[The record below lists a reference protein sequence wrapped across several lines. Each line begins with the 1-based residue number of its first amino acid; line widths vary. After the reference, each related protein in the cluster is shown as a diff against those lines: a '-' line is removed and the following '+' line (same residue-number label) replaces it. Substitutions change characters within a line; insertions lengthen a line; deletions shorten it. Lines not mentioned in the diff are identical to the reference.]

1 MYKYYVYSDELYHH
15 GVKGMKWG
23 VRKEGYS
30 LRSRAGN
37 IIDYGWSQGHGK
49 NVYARLKDVKSQ
61 RSLDGRT
68 RGSHMSARQQ
78 QSYKN
83 ATAYWKNRAEGKG
96 IYGSGN
102 RNIIKRIS
110 DDSRSYSLGIRT
122 ASAAISGAYGQLQA
136 NQIRSAFGQP
146 TATGS
151 EMAGQVLA
159 GVGQSLLYDELG
171 NKLFG
176 HF

>member
-1 MYKYYVYSDELYHH
+1 MYKHHVYSDELCHH

-30 LRSRAGN
+30 LTSRVGN

-49 NVYARLKDVKSQ
+49 NVYARLKGVKAQ
-61 RSLDGRT
+61 RSFDGKN
-68 RGSHMSARQQ
+68 RGAHMSERQK

-96 IYGSGN
+96 IHGSGN
-102 RNIIKRIS
+102 RNWIKRS
-110 DDSRSYSLGIRT
+110 YDSSRSYSLGRRS
-122 ASAAISGAYGQLQA
+122 ASLVINDAYGQIQA
-136 NQIRSAFGQP
+136 NQVRKAFGSP

-151 EMAGQVLA
+151 EMVGQVLKEA
-159 GVGQSLLYDELG
+159 GASLLIDETL
-171 NKLFG
+171 NKAFG

>member
-1 MYKYYVYSDELYHH
+1 MYKYYVYPDELYHH

-30 LRSRAGN
+30 LTSRVGN

-61 RSLDGRT
+61 RSLDGKT
-68 RGSHMSARQQ
+68 RGAHMSARQQ

-102 RNIIKRIS
+102 RNIIKRVY
-110 DDSRSYSLGIRT
+110 DDNRSLSFGKRSVNL
-122 ASAAISGAYGQLQA
+122 AISGAYGQIQA
-136 NQIRSAFGQP
+136 NQIRKAFGQP
-146 TATGS
+146 TATGT
-151 EMAGQVLA
+151 EMAGQILSGA
-159 GVGQSLLYDELG
+159 GQSLLYDELE